1 MIEMLDEAS
10 EEEEALEEEEEAEA
24 EAEAVAD
31 SEDAADP
38 EEASVEIAEL
48 EETSPVAWVE
58 AKEAKAGSILEEY
71 HGSAVTIVD
80 TAVMSIWENK
90 LV

>member
-24 EAEAVAD
+24 VAD
-31 SEDAADP
+31 SEDAADS

>member
-10 EEEEALEEEEEAEA
+10 EEEEALEEEE
-24 EAEAVAD
+24 AEAVAD
-31 SEDAADP
+31 SEDATDP
-38 EEASVEIAEL
+38 EEASVEMADL

-71 HGSAVTIVD
+71 HGNAVTIVD